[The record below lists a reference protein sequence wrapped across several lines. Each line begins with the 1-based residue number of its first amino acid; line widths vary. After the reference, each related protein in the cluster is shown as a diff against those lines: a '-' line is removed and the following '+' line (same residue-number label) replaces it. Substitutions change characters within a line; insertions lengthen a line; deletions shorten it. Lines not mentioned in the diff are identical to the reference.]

1 MIIEIQALF
10 RNDVQLN
17 CKLDNQ
23 RKSEQLGEMAN
34 LKKHV
39 YCVHE

>member
-17 CKLDNQ
+17 WKLA
-23 RKSEQLGEMAN
+23 KSTKIRTAWRNGEFEETCI
-34 LKKHV
+34 LRS
-39 YCVHE
+39 